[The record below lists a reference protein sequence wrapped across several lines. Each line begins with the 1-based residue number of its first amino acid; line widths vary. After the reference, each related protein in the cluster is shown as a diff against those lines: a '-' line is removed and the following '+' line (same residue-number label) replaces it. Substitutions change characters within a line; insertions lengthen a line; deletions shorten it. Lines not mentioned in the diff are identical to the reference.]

1 MSTRRTLS
9 FATGS
14 TKLPSQADLV
24 AGFEAKKAQ
33 GISGL
38 GTSASS
44 ASSSSSS
51 SSASSSSATKTLKR
65 KRTPAVVTDEEE
77 LQMKLY
83 HHAQAAHN
91 KRMKRDPHALR
102 VKPLVNIPVAP
113 TRTMLTSAE
122 LKKKKRVAR
131 EKNAATKKKNKR
143 SDVTPKKLVDL
154 TAIKNY
160 RDPVYQ
166 PHLQWSIAKGLAE
179 GTLDLKTLEHKKGYP
194 NRKLRDWK
202 RKYEDGDT
210 ALEDF
215 RPRGQPKLSA
225 AAQDDLVALVQAR
238 AIFSPKPGTRPNP
251 FNPTETFAL
260 VTEVIRSDREDRTGL
275 ASKKPPCKKTVE
287 QYIAALKLPDKKPR
301 TLTKAR
307 TEAMDDPHALI
318 SHIVQMERLF
328 GVLLDAMYAWA
339 MFNTDAFALLIDA
352 STNTVRT
359 IPGGLEDAAEDLG
372 LTYRVQAEPGSNSS
386 LNEFGSKVYAHL
398 TAHGRLAAVV
408 AVQGDRTLPK
418 GVMIKSR
425 PIRGLFNSPDG
436 YGYHV
441 ICNATHPTVEFNL
454 WLLEEVLRPSQVAM
468 REACWT
474 PDTAHPKLLPKMIE
488 ASDGEREF
496 TQAQLDPKQKAQRR
510 AINSKA
516 VKYVRSMSWASNI
529 NDAGS
534 MHADAHAY
542 ARSGSQAAFADP
554 FIEKAHN
561 EAMDA
566 AFTEYE
572 NSPENTTKWTRV
584 KIVNRQRALAKHIHP
599 ILCAAFTRE
608 KILDAATSLG
618 IKTNKE
624 GRLHLDRKT
633 IYRLWGAGPKAQK
646 IFNKVIPQVKKQAAL
661 EKRGELSNAFIN
673 KNGFEQY
680 LAEFTPPNP
689 KKKPMD
695 QRVFH
700 HRNFVIYDEYDD
712 KAHQKEVLAE
722 AEEVKRLKLEA
733 KERSKAETVERNR
746 LKKEAKKAENAEKR
760 AEKQKAKAAAK
771 PAGAKQTKA
780 ARNKLLAAA
789 RAASQQRG
797 TGVGDEDE
805 QCATCPMWWS
815 DLETSGAEGVGW
827 QECPWCNGTWCSD
840 CRTDAQQAVHET
852 FCTDRDE

>member
-287 QYIAALKLPDKKPR
+287 QYIAALKLPP
-301 TLTKAR
+301 
-307 TEAMDDPHALI
+307 
-318 SHIVQMERLF
+318 
-328 GVLLDAMYAWA
+328 
-339 MFNTDAFALLIDA
+339 
-352 STNTVRT
+352 
-359 IPGGLEDAAEDLG
+359 
-372 LTYRVQAEPGSNSS
+372 
-386 LNEFGSKVYAHL
+386 
-398 TAHGRLAAVV
+398 
-408 AVQGDRTLPK
+408 
-418 GVMIKSR
+418 
-425 PIRGLFNSPDG
+425 
-436 YGYHV
+436 
-441 ICNATHPTVEFNL
+441 
-454 WLLEEVLRPSQVAM
+454 
-468 REACWT
+468 
-474 PDTAHPKLLPKMIE
+474 
-488 ASDGEREF
+488 
-496 TQAQLDPKQKAQRR
+496 
-510 AINSKA
+510 
-516 VKYVRSMSWASNI
+516 
-529 NDAGS
+529 
-534 MHADAHAY
+534 
-542 ARSGSQAAFADP
+542 
-554 FIEKAHN
+554 
-561 EAMDA
+561 
-566 AFTEYE
+566 
-572 NSPENTTKWTRV
+572 
-584 KIVNRQRALAKHIHP
+584 
-599 ILCAAFTRE
+599 
-608 KILDAATSLG
+608 
-618 IKTNKE
+618 
-624 GRLHLDRKT
+624 
-633 IYRLWGAGPKAQK
+633 
-646 IFNKVIPQVKKQAAL
+646 
-661 EKRGELSNAFIN
+661 
-673 KNGFEQY
+673 
-680 LAEFTPPNP
+680 
-689 KKKPMD
+689 
-695 QRVFH
+695 
-700 HRNFVIYDEYDD
+700 
-712 KAHQKEVLAE
+712 
-722 AEEVKRLKLEA
+722 
-733 KERSKAETVERNR
+733 
-746 LKKEAKKAENAEKR
+746 
-760 AEKQKAKAAAK
+760 
-771 PAGAKQTKA
+771 
-780 ARNKLLAAA
+780 
-789 RAASQQRG
+789 
-797 TGVGDEDE
+797 
-805 QCATCPMWWS
+805 
-815 DLETSGAEGVGW
+815 
-827 QECPWCNGTWCSD
+827 
-840 CRTDAQQAVHET
+840 
-852 FCTDRDE
+852 